1 MSAARISIDEM
12 IKVVDDEADRLEGMR
27 DRMREQGPPFNP
39 APAARRAM
47 VFRAIESGLIDLR
60 NRQERQQQQQRPS
73 R

>member
-1 MSAARISIDEM
+1 MSAPRISIDEM
-12 IKVVDDEADRLEGMR
+12 IKVVDQEADRLEGLR

-47 VFRAIESGLIDLR
+47 VFRAIESGLIDMR
-60 NRQERQQQQQRPS
+60 NRQQQQQQRAS